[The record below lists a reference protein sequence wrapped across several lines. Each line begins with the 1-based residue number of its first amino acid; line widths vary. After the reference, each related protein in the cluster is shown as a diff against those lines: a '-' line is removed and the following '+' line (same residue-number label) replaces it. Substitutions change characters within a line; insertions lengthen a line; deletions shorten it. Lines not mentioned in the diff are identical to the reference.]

1 MKKISQSILII
12 ALCILGVCMNSCN
25 EDETFTV
32 FPTPVWRV
40 ESNPDYSVSMTATVV
55 LPANLAAY
63 AQADDQMAAFVGDEC
78 RGVAYLVDN
87 TFYLLI
93 KGSPGEQSQI
103 SIRYY
108 SARNQYM
115 YTTGAVIT
123 FEADG
128 VYGTTDDPVTLPLS
142 IINE

>member
-1 MKKISQSILII
+1 M
-12 ALCILGVCMNSCN
+12 CILSVCMNSCK

-32 FPTPVWRV
+32 FPAPAWRV
-40 ESNPDYSVSMTATVV
+40 DANPDYSVSMTATVV

-63 AQADDQMAAFVGDEC
+63 EQAEDKMAAFIGEEC
-78 RGVAYLVDN
+78 RGVAQFINGAY
-87 TFYLLI
+87 YLLV

-115 YTTGAVIT
+115 YTTGAFIP
-123 FEADG
+123 FEADA
-128 VYGTTDDPVTLPLS
+128 VYGTADAPVILPLS